1 MKMKLFS
8 RVTAVVLTLAMLI
21 PCLMIAPASAAET
34 DPAVTNL
41 YHYKASAGGN
51 STRNKFKSTQ
61 FPNNIVDGYG
71 TSSEQ
76 WRIFQQYSYTHYSP
90 DADPKKLAFQG
101 MQLANSPSW
110 NSASSPKY
118 SGRPL
123 ELINNKP
130 KAARIL
136 DNVWF
141 DLGAVDYPIITR
153 GMGALNIS
161 FVYFSAAKSLG
172 TTDQL
177 KVYVS
182 LDGENFLE
190 DTVGIRS
197 EEFLG
202 PVTSATGKN
211 IKYLFR
217 LETENLL
224 DIEGL
229 GDSARIMKIRVRPYA
244 KDSTYA
250 QEIGFHTLDLNS
262 YATEADFDRL
272 VPADVREY
280 VHVGEDTMRQIV
292 VGEGKRTANVKWTT
306 DSEVHTVTGSNH
318 IQHMPGIEYRGSAYG
333 RDIDASR
340 ELLESAIVNG
350 KWMGGNNQD
359 NFYTFDCQT
368 FVYNAACRVSRTQA
382 YACMYTF
389 GTTGIS
395 ILGKEFLDL
404 PEVVAFSNYDVIRRN
419 TQQDMFKSYALAKPG
434 DHEVTYTTDYD
445 GGGTIGSH
453 VRIVTDNHTVYNE
466 DGTIDGEKSYVMHTQ
481 QAMFASYHVLLADG
495 TETTY
500 DATGSSGWTKFQSW
514 LKEHPGAKV
523 LYGHSSKPGDDPLC
537 DRSSYNALYNGD
549 YVLCTSEF
557 YKTGDIELQDVDV
570 VFAPKTAG
578 KTIWDGG
585 VLVSAV
591 SNYRMVAYGLKLEDL
606 SSGRVLFDNWQVRVG
621 NNSTFGVTFYDNT
634 ELNAKMAALPNGSY
648 RLSLVCNS
656 GPLTSIGQSQGPIN
670 SIPYDFIIN
679 DRTTQAEVTL
689 NTPESADKGQTV
701 TVDVKVSA
709 ATDAADVEVKFD
721 TAALTFQSATS
732 TDNIMVNRN
741 NGIISIMAADAGIPA
756 AGTLTTLTFKANEE
770 MLDMSDYIFVKSA
783 AVSSAAAANTADA
796 TKATD
801 SMFVDPAINFNDVS
815 RNAWYHTAVS
825 YVAENNVMSGFGG
838 GRFGPDEKLN
848 RAMVVQVLY
857 NYEGQPAEATAN
869 KFPDIKNGDWY
880 FNATRWGA
888 NKGVVSGY
896 GDGRFGPNDN
906 VTVEQVAVILHN
918 YAGKP
923 AGSGDLSSVGT
934 YDDWAAGALQWA
946 VANGV
951 LNGVPFTNATE
962 TATRAQTAQM
972 LTNFLKK

>member
-41 YHYKASAGGN
+41 YHYKATGGGD
-51 STRNKFKSTQ
+51 SSRNTFKSEQ
-61 FPNNIVDGYG
+61 FPNNIVDAYDGK
-71 TSSEQ
+71 SSEQ
-76 WRIFQQYSYTHYSP
+76 WRIFQQYSYTHFGV
-90 DADPKKLAFQG
+90 DGPKKLAFQG

-110 NSASSPKY
+110 NSASTTKY

-141 DLGAVDYPIITR
+141 DLGEVDYPILTR

-161 FVYFSAAKSLG
+161 FLYFSAAKSLG
-172 TTDQL
+172 STDQL
-177 KVYVS
+177 KVFVS

-202 PVTSATGKN
+202 AVTSSTGSTV
-211 IKYLFR
+211 KYLHR

-229 GDSARIMKIRVRPYA
+229 DDNARIMKIRVRPYA

-250 QEIGFHTLDLNS
+250 QEIGFRTLDLNA

-292 VGEGKRTANVKWTT
+292 VEEGQRTASVPWRT

-333 RDIDASR
+333 RDIDSSR
-340 ELLESAIVNG
+340 ELLESGIVNG
-350 KWMGGNNQD
+350 KWVGGNNQD
-359 NFYTFDCQT
+359 NFYTMDCQT

-404 PEVVAFSNYDVIRRN
+404 PDVVAFSNYDVIRRN

-445 GGGTIGSH
+445 GAGTIGSH
-453 VRIVTDNHTVYNE
+453 VRIVVENHPFYND
-466 DGTIDGEKSYVMHTQ
+466 DGTIDGAKSYVLSTE
-481 QAMFASYHVLLADG
+481 QAMFAEYEVELADG
-495 TETTY
+495 TRTTY
-500 DATGSSGWTKFQSW
+500 EATGSTGWSKFQSW
-514 LKEHPGAKV
+514 LKERPGAKV
-523 LYGHSSKPGDDPLC
+523 LYGHSAQTNSKQ
-537 DRSSYNALYNGD
+537 SYNALYNGE
-549 YVLCTSEF
+549 YALCTSEF
-557 YKTGDIELQDVDV
+557 FKSGDIELQRVQA
-570 VFAPKTAG
+570 VFAPKTEG
-578 KTIWDGG
+578 KSIQDGG
-585 VLVSAV
+585 VVVSAV

-606 SSGRVLFDNWQVRVG
+606 STGDVLYDNFAIRSG
-621 NNSTFGVTFYDNT
+621 NNSTFGVTYRTET
-634 ELNAKMAALPNGSY
+634 ELDALLMSLSNGSY
-648 RLSLVCNS
+648 RLSLTTHS
-656 GPLTSIGQSQGPIN
+656 GPLTALGQSQVPIN
-670 SIPYDFIIN
+670 VHSYDFTIT
-679 DRTTQAEVTL
+679 DRAPAAQVTL
-689 NTPESADKGQTV
+689 NAPESASKGQTV
-701 TVDVKVSA
+701 EVAVNVGA
-709 ATDAADVEVKFD
+709 AIDAADVEVKFD
-721 TAALTFQSATS
+721 TEALSFQSATQS
-732 TDNIMVNRN
+732 DNIIVTRN
-741 NGIISIMAADAGIPA
+741 NGLVNILAVDAGLSAGNTLIKLAFTANADIAKLADAIQ
-756 AGTLTTLTFKANEE
+756 
-770 MLDMSDYIFVKSA
+770 IKSA
-783 AVSSAAAANTADA
+783 MISTADAANTTDA
-796 TKATD
+796 VKATD
-801 SMFVDPAINFNDVS
+801 GTDVCPSINFNDVS
-815 RNAWYHTAVS
+815 NGAWYHDAVD

-838 GRFGPDEKLN
+838 GRFGPDEKLT
-848 RAMVVQVLY
+848 RAQVVQVLY

-888 NKGVVSGY
+888 NKGVVTGY
-896 GDGRFGPNDN
+896 GDGSFKPNDN
-906 VTVEQVAVILHN
+906 VTIEQVAVILHN
-918 YAGKP
+918 YSGKP
-923 AGSGDLSSVGT
+923 AATGDLSSVGK
-934 YDDWAAGALQWA
+934 YDDWAANGLQWA

-951 LNGVPFTNATE
+951 LKNVPFTNATE
-962 TATRAQTAQM
+962 NATRAQTAQM
-972 LTNFLKK
+972 LMNFLSK